1 MLIGID
7 LRDILTH
14 SGYISTFCY
23 NLMVASACVQLR
35 MFLKKKIES
44 LGYALKG
51 LGIAWQEEHNFRFE
65 IFWAAFALFLA
76 FFLRLPQIEFLVV
89 IFMIGFVLTAET
101 LNTALEELCNKFQP
115 THDLHV
121 AKIKDLAAAA
131 VLISSI
137 TAFTVGLII
146 FIPHLASFIWRL

>member
-1 MLIGID
+1 
-7 LRDILTH
+7 
-14 SGYISTFCY
+14 
-23 NLMVASACVQLR
+23 

-89 IFMIGFVLTAET
+89 IFMIGFVLTTEA
-101 LNTALEELCNKFQP
+101 LNTALEELCDKFQP
-115 THDLHV
+115 THDPHI

-131 VLISSI
+131 VLISVLTALAVGI
-137 TAFTVGLII
+137 TIFTPY
-146 FIPHLASFIWRL
+146 FI